1 MECTRSTDAKKGAS
15 PPPPIAD
22 CSYPLFA
29 TKARDAVNL
38 LMIDAGGFKSLSD
51 SAPLT
56 MKDLIAGRY
65 DRDDADWLASQF
77 IITAFID
84 VCVFVCYSI
93 CLIFY
98 LLVLFCLAG
107 CAVALVSG
115 RAAVIR

>member
-1 MECTRSTDAKKGAS
+1 MFGCAIIQRGLHAKKGAS
-15 PPPPIAD
+15 LLA
-22 CSYPLFA
+22 YPLFT

-84 VCVFVCYSI
+84 VRICERVCT
-93 CLIFY
+93 
-98 LLVLFCLAG
+98 
-107 CAVALVSG
+107 
-115 RAAVIR
+115 